1 VNLEMIQ
8 APGFNS
14 SNNDKKNNG
23 ILLVNN
29 LVENRFKQNSSP
41 KIPLHK

>member
-1 VNLEMIQ
+1 MIQ

-14 SNNDKKNNG
+14 SKNDKKNNG

-29 LVENRFKQNSSP
+29 IVENRFKQNASQKNFTS
-41 KIPLHK
+41 